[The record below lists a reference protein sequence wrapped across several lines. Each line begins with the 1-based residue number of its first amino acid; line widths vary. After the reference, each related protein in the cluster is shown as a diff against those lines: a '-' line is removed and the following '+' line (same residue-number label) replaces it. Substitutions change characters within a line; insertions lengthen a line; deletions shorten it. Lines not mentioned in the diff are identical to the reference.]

1 MSDKDKDNKATLGEI
16 FRTVVST
23 GVTAASMG
31 EEAVKGMVENAKSA
45 KTEILG
51 QVKGEIKGWLEKIDL
66 SKEID
71 RVLRDYDVEV
81 NGKISFKKKTK
92 TDEEK

>member
-1 MSDKDKDNKATLGEI
+1 MSEKENKGTLGEI
-16 FRTVVST
+16 LRTVVST

-45 KTEILG
+45 KTEIIG
-51 QVKGEIKGWLEKIDL
+51 QVKGELKSWLEKIDL

-81 NGKISFKKKTK
+81 NAKVSFKKKTK

>member
-1 MSDKDKDNKATLGEI
+1 MSDKEKENKGTLGDI

-31 EEAVKGMVENAKSA
+31 EEAVKGLLENAKN
-45 KTEILG
+45 
-51 QVKGEIKGWLEKIDL
+51 VKGEVVTQIKAELKGWLDKVDL

-71 RVLRDYDVEV
+71 RVLKDYDMEV
-81 NGKISFKKKTK
+81 NAKISFKKKK
-92 TDEEK
+92 KSDDSE